1 MTSEECEMVLFTQ
14 TSKMILKITYKGHQQ
29 LPRPSPALRQVLLQ
43 REAPGAGSCI
53 PQRSSCWHP
62 RGKEP
67 WNGLCRCADTRTQR
81 HALPQL
87 SGTVSQLFKLSA
99 PILQE
104 EWIHINLRWSHLP
117 FQFCFPPSPPILSSP
132 PLSFRFFPPV
142 FGSFPSSSCRAHTG
156 TAPH

>member
-1 MTSEECEMVLFTQ
+1 
-14 TSKMILKITYKGHQQ
+14 MILKITYKGHQQ
-29 LPRPSPALRQVLLQ
+29 LPRPSSALRQVLLQ
-43 REAPGAGSCI
+43 REAPGAPGAGSCI

-132 PLSFRFFPPV
+132 PLSFQFFLLSLVPSPV
-142 FGSFPSSSCRAHTG
+142 LPAGHTQERHHIKRMHLLWM
-156 TAPH
+156 ARLLV